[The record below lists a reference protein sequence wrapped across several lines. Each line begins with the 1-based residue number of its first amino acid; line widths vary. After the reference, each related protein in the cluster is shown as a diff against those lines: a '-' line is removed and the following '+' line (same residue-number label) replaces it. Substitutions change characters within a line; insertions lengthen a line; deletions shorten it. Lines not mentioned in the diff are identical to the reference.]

1 MLWAY
6 RLEATARLCCGRRG
20 SASVL
25 HAKHNVHDTVHF
37 AEPLRVEVV
46 GDLDVLIVRP
56 GDLESE
62 ACGCELNKSQAE
74 VASVGI
80 VIVGLNVTDAA
91 VIVLKLTLYDKIWVI
106 RPRQIKV
113 IVAGGLAVE
122 RDLEVLAAGLSN
134 RHVIGVEPQWGRL
147 L

>member
-1 MLWAY
+1 M
-6 RLEATARLCCGRRG
+6 
-20 SASVL
+20 
-25 HAKHNVHDTVHF
+25 
-37 AEPLRVEVV
+37 
-46 GDLDVLIVRP
+46 
-56 GDLESE
+56 
-62 ACGCELNKSQAE
+62 
-74 VASVGI
+74 ASVGI

-91 VIVLKLTLYDKIWVI
+91 VIVLKLTLNDKIWVI